1 MKRKYAL
8 MINKKDVVEMTKR
21 IAVKMMLKETVKK
34 NQKDAMMGGWYPQ
47 RKVEK
52 SQAQWK
58 N

>member
-1 MKRKYAL
+1 MKRKYVL
-8 MINKKDVVEMTKR
+8 TIFKKDVLEMTIR
-21 IAVKMMLKETVKK
+21 IAVKETVEN
-34 NQKDAMMGGWYPQ
+34 NQKDAMKVGWYPQ